1 MWKRDILN
9 MYSYG
14 SMEIFIIFR
23 IFQVMNESQWAI
35 VISIIHSVECSQ
47 DSFWLFNFKLFIIKI
62 CVKRSCI
69 GITLPT
75 INDQTALQKKKKMK
89 RTREKKPVKNTTWLW
104 SGQNIKVWNGS
115 IRHKFMWLKES
126 RLRSG
131 FFFASF
137 MRQFVTESKL
147 LRMILFGR
155 LYRYHF
161 WYWFGS
167 AVYSNQIAR

>member
-75 INDQTALQKKKKMK
+75 INDQTALQKKKENEANE
-89 RTREKKPVKNTTWLW
+89 REKTRKKYYMVM
-104 SGQNIKVWNGS
+104 
-115 IRHKFMWLKES
+115 IRPKHKSLEWIDS
-126 RLRSG
+126 
-131 FFFASF
+131 
-137 MRQFVTESKL
+137 T
-147 LRMILFGR
+147 
-155 LYRYHF
+155 
-161 WYWFGS
+161 
-167 AVYSNQIAR
+167 

>member
-1 MWKRDILN
+1 MLN

-23 IFQVMNESQWAI
+23 IFQPMNESQWAI

-115 IRHKFMWLKES
+115 IRHKFMWLKEN

-131 FFFASF
+131 FCCCCFIHAPICHLVQIITYDFIWTAIEIPF
-137 MRQFVTESKL
+137 L
-147 LRMILFGR
+147 ILIR
-155 LYRYHF
+155 ICCIL
-161 WYWFGS
+161 
-167 AVYSNQIAR
+167 